1 MEDIYF
7 QTDAMTSCCSV
18 TNLTLESESGSDG
31 KRTWARLAGGPKP
44 VVTDAIARLMSWKG
58 VLKDAGC
65 SAGGEGQD
73 PRSASPGLLNWYNK
87 SVCGPR
93 A

>member
-1 MEDIYF
+1 MDSNF

-18 TNLTLESESGSDG
+18 ANLTLESEAGSDG
-31 KRTWARLAGGPKP
+31 TSMWARLAGGGPNP
-44 VVTDAIARLMSWKG
+44 VVTDAISRWMSWAG

-73 PRSASPGLLNWYNK
+73 PRSAAPGLLNWFNK